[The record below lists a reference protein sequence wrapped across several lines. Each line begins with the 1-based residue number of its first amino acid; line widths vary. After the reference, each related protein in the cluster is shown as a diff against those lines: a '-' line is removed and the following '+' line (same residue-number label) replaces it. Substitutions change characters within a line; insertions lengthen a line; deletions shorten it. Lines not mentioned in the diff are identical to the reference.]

1 MLSRR
6 CFSVKRFCCW
16 PWRSARPVLLALSI
30 SSSRPE
36 RMKKA
41 PSTIFGQANR
51 KISMVFRQEEPMFS
65 RMPRLAL
72 AVSLL
77 FASVGMFAWTP
88 PIHADSGARTVKYA
102 ETDIIPVHAKIRF
115 STLIVLPVNEEILDA
130 TTGDKEFWIINGAH
144 NLCYLH
150 PAQQGIRSNLNLI
163 TSTGHVY
170 SFLLTEISNEP
181 NAEPDLK
188 IFVERKEESTI
199 NGASGV
205 PPLARASEVQAY
217 KAAVDAARADAAQA
231 VHTAEERAEKQI
243 GEYREQYAGKLQFD
257 YTYNAKAARPPF
269 SVAAIYHDEKF
280 TYIKCTAQEKP
291 TIYEVKDGKPNLIN
305 FELVNGV
312 YVTPKIVDQGY
323 LALGKKKLNFERAAR
338 SAAS

>member
-1 MLSRR
+1 MLIRIP
-6 CFSVKRFCCW
+6 RF
-16 PWRSARPVLLALSI
+16 PFRYVLL
-30 SSSRPE
+30 
-36 RMKKA
+36 
-41 PSTIFGQANR
+41 G
-51 KISMVFRQEEPMFS
+51 
-65 RMPRLAL
+65 
-72 AVSLL
+72 AVAGL
-77 FASVGMFAWTP
+77 FAQP
-88 PIHADSGARTVKYA
+88 PAVHADSGARTVKYA
-102 ETDIIPVHAKIRF
+102 ETDIIPIRAKIRF

-205 PPLARASEVQAY
+205 PPLARASDVQAY

-231 VHTAEERAEKQI
+231 VHAAEERARKDI
-243 GEYREQYAGKLQFD
+243 SDYREQYTGKLEFD
-257 YTYNAKAARPPF
+257 YSYNAKGARAPF
-269 SVAAIYHDEKF
+269 SVAAIYHDDKF
-280 TYIKCTAQEKP
+280 TYIKSNAQEKP

-305 FELVNGV
+305 FALANGV
-312 YVTPKIVDQGY
+312 YVIPKIVDQGY
-323 LALGKKKLNFERAAR
+323 LAVGKKKLNFERHGG
-338 SAAS
+338 

>member
-1 MLSRR
+1 ML
-6 CFSVKRFCCW
+6 
-16 PWRSARPVLLALSI
+16 
-30 SSSRPE
+30 
-36 RMKKA
+36 
-41 PSTIFGQANR
+41 
-51 KISMVFRQEEPMFS
+51 
-65 RMPRLAL
+65 
-72 AVSLL
+72 
-77 FASVGMFAWTP
+77 ASPQPTR
-88 PIHADSGARTVKYA
+88 ADSGARTVKYA
-102 ETDIIPVHAKIRF
+102 ETDIIPIHAKIRF

-150 PAQQGIRSNLNLI
+150 PAQQGIHSNLNLI

-199 NGASGV
+199 NGAVGV

-217 KAAVDAARADAAQA
+217 KTAVDAARAESAQA
-231 VHTAEERAEKQI
+231 VQAAQERAQREISQ
-243 GEYREQYAGKLQFD
+243 YREQYAGKLQFD

-312 YVTPKIVDQGY
+312 YVIPKIVDQGY
-323 LALGKKKLNFERAAR
+323 LALGKRKLNFERAAR
-338 SAAS
+338 SATS

>member
-1 MLSRR
+1 MLPRNSR
-6 CFSVKRFCCW
+6 F
-16 PWRSARPVLLALSI
+16 AVLA
-30 SSSRPE
+30 
-36 RMKKA
+36 
-41 PSTIFGQANR
+41 
-51 KISMVFRQEEPMFS
+51 
-65 RMPRLAL
+65 
-72 AVSLL
+72 SLL
-77 FASVGMFAWTP
+77 FTCAAMLAWP
-88 PIHADSGARTVKYA
+88 QPIHADSGARTVKYA
-102 ETDIIPVHAKIRF
+102 ETDIIPIHAKIRF

-150 PAQQGIRSNLNLI
+150 PAQQGIHSNLNLI

-181 NAEPDLK
+181 NVEPDLK

-199 NGASGV
+199 NGAAGV

-217 KAAVDAARADAAQA
+217 KTAVDAARAESAQA
-231 VHTAEERAEKQI
+231 VQAAQERAQREISQ
-243 GEYREQYAGKLQFD
+243 YREQYAGKLQFD

-312 YVTPKIVDQGY
+312 YVIPKIVDQGY

>member
-1 MLSRR
+1 MLSRI
-6 CFSVKRFCCW
+6 SRF
-16 PWRSARPVLLALSI
+16 AVLA
-30 SSSRPE
+30 
-36 RMKKA
+36 
-41 PSTIFGQANR
+41 
-51 KISMVFRQEEPMFS
+51 
-65 RMPRLAL
+65 
-72 AVSLL
+72 SLL
-77 FASVGMFAWTP
+77 FTCAEMLAWPQPT
-88 PIHADSGARTVKYA
+88 HADSGARTVKYA
-102 ETDIIPVHAKIRF
+102 ETDIIPIHAKIRF

-150 PAQQGIRSNLNLI
+150 PAQQGIHSNLNLI

-199 NGASGV
+199 NGAAGV

-217 KAAVDAARADAAQA
+217 KTAVDAARAESAQA
-231 VHTAEERAEKQI
+231 VQAAQERAQREISQ
-243 GEYREQYAGKLQFD
+243 YREQYAGKLQFD

-312 YVTPKIVDQGY
+312 YVIPKIVDQGY

-338 SAAS
+338 SARS

>member
-1 MLSRR
+1 MLSRI
-6 CFSVKRFCCW
+6 SRF
-16 PWRSARPVLLALSI
+16 AKL
-30 SSSRPE
+30 
-36 RMKKA
+36 
-41 PSTIFGQANR
+41 G
-51 KISMVFRQEEPMFS
+51 
-65 RMPRLAL
+65 
-72 AVSLL
+72 SLL
-77 FASVGMFAWTP
+77 FTCVAMLALPQPT
-88 PIHADSGARTVKYA
+88 HADSGARTVKYA
-102 ETDIIPVHAKIRF
+102 ETDIIAIHAKIRF

-150 PAQQGIRSNLNLI
+150 PAQQGIHSNLNLI

-199 NGASGV
+199 NGAAGV

-217 KAAVDAARADAAQA
+217 KTAVDAARAESAQA
-231 VHTAEERAEKQI
+231 VQAAQERAQREISQ
-243 GEYREQYAGKLQFD
+243 YREQYAGKLQFD

-312 YVTPKIVDQGY
+312 YVIPKIVDQGY